1 MLFDNVY
8 QIILHIV
15 NLILWGGIIYLIV
28 LAYRFLNKKL
38 SK

>member
-1 MLFDNVY
+1 MLFENVY
-8 QIILHIV
+8 PIILHIV
-15 NLILWGGIIYLIV
+15 NLILWGGIIFLIF